1 MIMQF
6 MCMLHPKNCVF
17 IVFRMLLSAQEN
29 CMVNTERHMLLE
41 HICLFLGCLFPALLL
56 SDY

>member
-1 MIMQF
+1 MQF

-17 IVFRMLLSAQEN
+17 IVFRMLLPAQGN
-29 CMVNTERHMLLE
+29 CMVNIERHMLLE
-41 HICLFLGCLFPALLL
+41 HICLFLGPLFPALLL